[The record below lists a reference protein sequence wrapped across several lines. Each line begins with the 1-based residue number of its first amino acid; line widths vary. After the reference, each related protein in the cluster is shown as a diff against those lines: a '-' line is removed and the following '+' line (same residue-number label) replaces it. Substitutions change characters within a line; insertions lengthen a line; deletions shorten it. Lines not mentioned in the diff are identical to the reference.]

1 MTDPKSH
8 VEETLDPADWNAF
21 RALAHRMVDDSLD
34 HLATLRDRAPWQPM
48 PPAVRA
54 ALTGEAVPRAPQSA
68 EHAYEEFLTN
78 VLPYTNG
85 NRHPRFWGWIQGNGT
100 PLGMMADMLAAG
112 MNPHCAGLDQSS
124 KLVEL
129 QVISW
134 LAQLMG
140 FPNAASGVLVT
151 GGTMA
156 NVLGL
161 AVARH
166 ARAGFNVR
174 ELGMQG
180 TSDRLTVYASSEVH
194 SWAQKAVELFG
205 MGNASLRRVP
215 VDSGFRIR
223 VDALRDAI
231 AADRLAG
238 ARPICVIG
246 TAGTVNSGA
255 TDDLDALADL
265 CAAEKLWFHVDG
277 AFGALARLV
286 PALAPPLK
294 GIERADSL
302 AFDLHK
308 WMYLPYEIACVLMR
322 DRVAHE
328 AAFSVTPS
336 YLTDEGRGVIAGG
349 LPFADRGGVE
359 LTRNFKALKVWLS
372 LKAEGVDKFARL
384 IEQNVEQA
392 RRFAE
397 RIVEV
402 RHVVLSAPVSLNI
415 VCFRVA
421 PPAMSLEHQDA
432 LNKELLLRIQETGLA
447 IPSGSKIGDRYVIR
461 VACSNHR
468 SRWGGFRDA
477 GGGDRAAAGRAARVG
492 CRDSATWVRHNHP
505 RSGAN
510 SVQQTPRHVAQ
521 HREPAARG
529 A

>member
-1 MTDPKSH
+1 MT
-8 VEETLDPADWNAF
+8 EESLDPADWSSF
-21 RALAHRMVDDSLD
+21 RDLAHRMVDDSLD
-34 HLATLRDRAPWQPM
+34 HLATLRERAPWSPM
-48 PPAVRA
+48 PQSVRDA
-54 ALTGEAVPRAPQSA
+54 ISTEPLPRSPQSA
-68 EHAYEEFLTN
+68 ERAYEDFLRN
-78 VLPYTNG
+78 VLPFTNG

-112 MNPHCAGLDQSS
+112 MNPHCAGLDQAP

-129 QVISW
+129 QVIRW
-134 LAQLMG
+134 LAELMG
-140 FPNAASGVLVT
+140 FPKDASGVLVS

-166 ARAGFNVR
+166 AKAGFDVR
-174 ELGMQG
+174 ALGMQG
-180 TSDRLTVYASSEVH
+180 SRERLTVYASSEVH

-215 VDSGFRIR
+215 VDGEYRIR
-223 VDALRDAI
+223 LDVLRDMI
-231 AADRLAG
+231 ADDRVAG
-238 ARPICVIG
+238 CRAICVVG
-246 TAGTVNSGA
+246 TAGTVNSAA

-265 CAAEKLWFHVDG
+265 CAAEDLWFHVDG

-286 PALAPPLK
+286 PSLAPMLK
-294 GIERADSL
+294 GMERADSL

-308 WMYLPYEIACVLMR
+308 WVYLPYEIACVLVR
-322 DRVAHE
+322 ERAVHE

-349 LPFADRGGVE
+349 LPFADRGVE

-372 LKAEGVDKFARL
+372 FKAEGTDKLARM

-397 RIVEV
+397 RIV
-402 RHVVLSAPVSLNI
+402 RAPHVVLAAPVSLNV

-421 PPAMSLEHQDA
+421 RPGQGPEEQDA
-432 LNKELLLRIQETGLA
+432 HNKELLLRIQEAGVA
-447 IPSGSKIGDRYVIR
+447 VPSGSRVDGRYVIR

-468 SRWGGFRDA
+468 SRWEDFEVLAETVERL
-477 GGGDRAAAGRAARVG
+477 
-492 CRDSATWVRHNHP
+492 SATL
-505 RSGAN
+505 
-510 SVQQTPRHVAQ
+510 
-521 HREPAARG
+521 
-529 A
+529 

>member
-1 MTDPKSH
+1 MTENSARP
-8 VEETLDPADWNAF
+8 EESLDPTDWPAF

-34 HLATLRDRAPWQPM
+34 FLQTIGDRTPWQPM
-48 PPAVRA
+48 PSTVRDA
-54 ALTGEAVPRAPQSA
+54 ITSESLPTKPQTA
-68 EHAYEEFLTN
+68 ELAYDDFVTN

-112 MNPHCAGLDQSS
+112 MNPHCAGLDQAS

-134 LAQLMG
+134 LAELMG
-140 FPNAASGVLVT
+140 FPRDSSGVLVS

-166 ARAGFNVR
+166 ACAGFNVR
-174 ELGMQG
+174 EMGMQG
-180 TSDRLTVYASSEVH
+180 TTERLTVYASSEVH

-205 MGNASLRRVP
+205 MGNSSLRRVP
-215 VDSGFRIR
+215 VDKDFRIR
-223 VDALRDAI
+223 IDALRDMI

-238 ARPICVIG
+238 CRPICVIG
-246 TAGTVNSGA
+246 TTGTVNSGA

-265 CAAEKLWFHVDG
+265 CAEQELWFHVDG

-286 PALAPPLK
+286 PALAPALK
-294 GIERADSL
+294 GMERADSL

-308 WMYLPYEIACVLMR
+308 WMYLPYEVACVLVR
-322 DRVAHE
+322 DRAVHE
-328 AAFSVTPS
+328 ATFSVTPS

-349 LPFADRGGVE
+349 LPFADRGIE
-359 LTRNFKALKVWLS
+359 LTRNFKALKVWMS
-372 LKAEGVDKFARL
+372 LKAEGVDKFARV
-384 IEQNVEQA
+384 IARNVEQA
-392 RRFAE
+392 RRFGE
-397 RIVEV
+397 RIVKV
-402 RHVVLSAPVSLNI
+402 PNVVLSAPVSLNI

-421 PPAMSLEHQDA
+421 PPAMSPEQQDA

-447 IPSGSKIGDRYVIR
+447 IPSGSRIGGRYILR

-468 SRWGGFRDA
+468 SQWSDFEA
-477 GGGDRAAAGRAARVG
+477 LAAGIEALVLEI
-492 CRDSATWVRHNHP
+492 
-505 RSGAN
+505 GA
-510 SVQQTPRHVAQ
+510 VP
-521 HREPAARG
+521 
-529 A
+529 

>member
-1 MTDPKSH
+1 MTDSQSH
-8 VEETLDPADWNAF
+8 PDETLDPNDWEAF

-34 HLATLRDRAPWQPM
+34 HLKTLGERAPWTPM

-54 ALTGEAVPRAPQSA
+54 ALTKEPVPRAPQSA
-68 EHAYEEFLTN
+68 ERAYDEFLAN

-112 MNPHCAGLDQSS
+112 MNAHCAGLDQAP

-129 QVISW
+129 QVIAW
-134 LAQLMG
+134 LAELMG
-140 FPNAASGVLVT
+140 FPKDSSGLLVS

-180 TSDRLTVYASSEVH
+180 TQDKLTVYASAEVH

-215 VDSGFRIR
+215 IDSDFRIR
-223 VDALRDAI
+223 IDALRDMI

-238 ARPICVIG
+238 CRPICVIG
-246 TAGTVNSGA
+246 TTGTVNSGA
-255 TDDLDALADL
+255 TDDLSALADL
-265 CAAEKLWFHVDG
+265 CAEQELWFHIDG

-286 PALAPPLK
+286 PALAPALK

-308 WMYLPYEIACVLMR
+308 WMYLPYEVACVLVR
-322 DRVAHE
+322 DRAVHE

-349 LPFADRGGVE
+349 LPFADRGVE

-372 LKAEGVDKFARL
+372 LKAEGVDKFARV
-384 IEQNVEQA
+384 IEQNVQHA

-397 RIVEV
+397 RIVKV
-402 RHVVLSAPVSLNI
+402 PNVVLSAPVSLNV

-421 PPAMSLEHQDA
+421 PPSMSPDQQDA

-447 IPSGSKIGDRYVIR
+447 IPSGSKIAGRYILR

-468 SRWGGFRDA
+468 SQWEDFEA
-477 GGGDRAAAGRAARVG
+477 LA
-492 CRDSATWVRHNHP
+492 
-505 RSGAN
+505 SGIEALLKTGLRQK
-510 SVQQTPRHVAQ
+510 S
-521 HREPAARG
+521 
-529 A
+529 

>member
-1 MTDPKSH
+1 MS
-8 VEETLDPADWNAF
+8 EESLDPADWTAF
-21 RALAHRMVDDSLD
+21 RTLAHRMVDDSLD
-34 HLATLRDRAPWQPM
+34 FLATLGERAPWQPM
-48 PPAVRA
+48 PAAVREA
-54 ALTGEAVPRAPQSA
+54 ITSEALPRSPQSA
-68 EHAYEEFLTN
+68 ERAYDEFVAN
-78 VLPYTNG
+78 VLPFTNG

-112 MNPHCAGLDQSS
+112 MNPHCAGLDQAP

-129 QVISW
+129 QVIAW
-134 LAQLMG
+134 LAELMG
-140 FPNAASGVLVT
+140 FPRDASGVLVS

-174 ELGMQG
+174 DLGMYG
-180 TSDRLTVYASSEVH
+180 ANERLTVYASDEVH

-215 VDSGFRIR
+215 CDGEFRIR
-223 VDALRDAI
+223 VDALRDMI

-238 ARPICVIG
+238 CRPICVIG

-265 CAAEKLWFHVDG
+265 CAKEGLWFHVDG

-286 PALAPPLK
+286 PSLAPMLH

-308 WMYLPYEIACVLMR
+308 WMYLPYEIACVLVR
-322 DRVAHE
+322 DRAAHE
-328 AAFSVTPS
+328 ATFSLTPS

-349 LPFADRGGVE
+349 LPFANRGIE

-372 LKAEGVDKFARL
+372 LKAEGVDKFARV
-384 IEQNVEQA
+384 IEQNVDQA
-392 RRFAE
+392 RRFAA
-397 RIVEV
+397 RVTGIPN
-402 RHVVLSAPVSLNI
+402 VVLCAPVSLNI

-421 PPAMSLEHQDA
+421 PPALSPERQDA
-432 LNKELLLRIQETGLA
+432 LNKELLLRIQESGLA
-447 IPSGSKIGDRYVIR
+447 IPSGSRIAGRYVIR

-468 SRWGGFRDA
+468 SVWADFEA
-477 GGGDRAAAGRAARVG
+477 LAAGTERLAA
-492 CRDSATWVRHNHP
+492 DL
-505 RSGAN
+505 
-510 SVQQTPRHVAQ
+510 VA
-521 HREPAARG
+521 
-529 A
+529 

>member
-1 MTDPKSH
+1 MTDIAARP
-8 VEETLDPADWNAF
+8 EESLDPADWDAF

-34 HLATLRDRAPWQPM
+34 FLKTLGDRPPWQPM
-48 PPAVRA
+48 PANVRGA
-54 ALTGEAVPRAPQSA
+54 ITSEPLPRTPQTA
-68 EHAYEEFLTN
+68 ERAYDDFLTN

-112 MNPHCAGLDQSS
+112 MNAHCAGLDQAP

-129 QVISW
+129 QVIAW
-134 LAQLMG
+134 LADLMG
-140 FPNAASGVLVT
+140 FPKAASGVLVS

-166 ARAGFNVR
+166 ARAGFDVR

-180 TSDRLTVYASSEVH
+180 TPQRLTVYASVEVH

-215 VDSGFRIR
+215 VDTDFRIR
-223 VDALRDAI
+223 IDALREMI
-231 AADRLAG
+231 AADRRAG
-238 ARPICVIG
+238 CRPICVIG
-246 TAGTVNSGA
+246 TTGTVNSGA

-265 CAAEKLWFHVDG
+265 CAREELWFHVDG

-286 PALAPPLK
+286 PALAPALK
-294 GIERADSL
+294 GMERADSL

-308 WMYLPYEIACVLMR
+308 WMYLPYEVACVLVR
-322 DRVAHE
+322 DRAVHE

-349 LPFADRGGVE
+349 LPFADRGVE

-372 LKAEGVDKFARL
+372 LKAEGVDKFARV

-392 RRFAE
+392 RRFGE
-397 RIVEV
+397 RIVKV
-402 RHVVLSAPVSLNI
+402 PHVVLSAPVSLNV

-421 PPAMSLEHQDA
+421 PPSMSAAQQDA

-447 IPSGSKIGDRYVIR
+447 IPSGSRIGGRYGIR

-468 SRWGGFRDA
+468 SRWEDFEALASGIEALITTGGL
-477 GGGDRAAAGRAARVG
+477 
-492 CRDSATWVRHNHP
+492 
-505 RSGAN
+505 
-510 SVQQTPRHVAQ
+510 TP
-521 HREPAARG
+521 
-529 A
+529 

>member
-1 MTDPKSH
+1 MS
-8 VEETLDPADWNAF
+8 EESLDPVDWTAF
-21 RALAHRMVDDSLD
+21 RTLAHRMVDDSLD
-34 HLATLRDRAPWQPM
+34 FLATLGDHAPWQPM
-48 PPAVRA
+48 PAAVRE
-54 ALTGEAVPRAPQSA
+54 ALTSEALPRSPQSA
-68 EHAYEEFLTN
+68 ERAYEDFVTN
-78 VLPYTNG
+78 VLPFTNG

-112 MNPHCAGLDQSS
+112 MNPHCAGLDQAP

-129 QVISW
+129 RVIAW
-134 LAQLMG
+134 LAELMG
-140 FPNAASGVLVT
+140 FPGDASGVLVS

-166 ARAGFNVR
+166 ARSGFNVR
-174 ELGMQG
+174 DLGMYG
-180 TSDRLTVYASSEVH
+180 AEERLTVYASDEVH

-215 VDSGFRIR
+215 CDAAFRIR
-223 VDALRDAI
+223 VDALRDMI

-238 ARPICVIG
+238 CRPICVIG

-255 TDDLDALADL
+255 TDDLDALADF
-265 CAAEKLWFHVDG
+265 CAEEGLWFHVDG

-286 PALAPPLK
+286 PALAPALR
-294 GIERADSL
+294 GMERADSL

-308 WMYLPYEIACVLMR
+308 WMYLPYEIACVLVR
-322 DRVAHE
+322 DRAAHE
-328 AAFSVTPS
+328 ATFSLTPS

-349 LPFADRGGVE
+349 LPFANRGVE

-372 LKAEGVDKFARL
+372 LKAEGVDKFARV

-392 RRFAE
+392 RRFAA
-397 RIVEV
+397 RVTGIPN
-402 RHVVLSAPVSLNI
+402 VVLCAPVSLNV

-421 PPAMSLEHQDA
+421 PPAMPSEQQDA

-447 IPSGSKIGDRYVIR
+447 IPSGSRIAGRYVLR

-468 SRWGGFRDA
+468 SVWADFEALATGIERL
-477 GGGDRAAAGRAARVG
+477 AA
-492 CRDSATWVRHNHP
+492 DL
-505 RSGAN
+505 
-510 SVQQTPRHVAQ
+510 VA
-521 HREPAARG
+521 
-529 A
+529 

>member
-1 MTDPKSH
+1 MTDSRSH
-8 VEETLDPADWNAF
+8 PEETLDPSDWEAF

-34 HLATLRDRAPWQPM
+34 HLKTLGARAPWTPL
-48 PPAVRA
+48 PPAVRS
-54 ALTGEAVPRAPQSA
+54 ALTSEPLPRSPQSA
-68 EHAYEEFLTN
+68 EKAYEEFLTN

-112 MNPHCAGLDQSS
+112 MNPHCAGLDQAP

-129 QVISW
+129 QVIAW
-134 LAQLMG
+134 LAELMG
-140 FPNAASGVLVT
+140 FPKDASGLLVS

-180 TSDRLTVYASSEVH
+180 TSERLTVYASTEVH

-205 MGNASLRRVP
+205 LGNSSLRRVP
-215 VDSGFRIR
+215 VDSDFRIR
-223 VDALRDAI
+223 VDALRDMI

-238 ARPICVIG
+238 CRPICVIG

-255 TDDLDALADL
+255 SDDLSALADL
-265 CAAEKLWFHVDG
+265 CAQESLWFHVDG

-286 PALAPPLK
+286 PTLAPALN
-294 GIERADSL
+294 GMERADSL

-308 WMYLPYEIACVLMR
+308 WMYLPYEIACVLVR
-322 DRVAHE
+322 DRAVHE
-328 AAFSVTPS
+328 ATFSVTPS

-349 LPFADRGGVE
+349 LPFADRGVE

-372 LKAEGVDKFARL
+372 LKAEGVEKFARV

-392 RRFAE
+392 RKFAA
-397 RIVEV
+397 RIVKV
-402 RHVVLSAPVSLNI
+402 PDVVLSAPISLNV

-421 PPAMSLEHQDA
+421 PPKMSPEEQDA

-447 IPSGSKIGDRYVIR
+447 IPSGSRIAGRYVLR

-468 SRWGGFRDA
+468 SVWADFEA
-477 GGGDRAAAGRAARVG
+477 LAVG
-492 CRDSATWVRHNHP
+492 IE
-505 RSGAN
+505 GL
-510 SVQQTPRHVAQ
+510 VAQ
-521 HREPAARG
+521 IRA
-529 A
+529 

>member
-1 MTDPKSH
+1 MI
-8 VEETLDPADWNAF
+8 EESLDPTDWESF
-21 RALAHRMVDDSLD
+21 RTLAHRMVDDSLD
-34 HLATLRDRAPWQPM
+34 FLKTLGDRRPWEPM
-48 PPAVRA
+48 PKDVRNA
-54 ALTGEAVPRAPQSA
+54 ITSEPLPRQPQSA
-68 EHAYEEFLTN
+68 ERAYDDFVTN
-78 VLPYTNG
+78 VLPFANG

-112 MNPHCAGLDQSS
+112 MNPHCAGLDQAP

-129 QVISW
+129 QVIAW
-134 LAQLMG
+134 LAELMG
-140 FPNAASGVLVT
+140 FPRDSSGVLVS

-174 ELGMQG
+174 ELGMLG
-180 TSDRLTVYASSEVH
+180 AEERLTVYASNEVH

-215 VDSGFRIR
+215 VDGEFRVRI
-223 VDALRDAI
+223 DALRDMI

-265 CAAEKLWFHVDG
+265 CAAENLWFHVDG

-286 PALAPPLK
+286 PALAPALK

-308 WMYLPYEIACVLMR
+308 WMYLPYEIACVLVR
-322 DRVAHE
+322 DRAMHE
-328 AAFSVTPS
+328 ATFSVTPS
-336 YLTDEGRGVIAGG
+336 YLMDEGRGVIAGG
-349 LPFADRGGVE
+349 LPFADRGIE
-359 LTRNFKALKVWLS
+359 LTRGFKALKVWLS
-372 LKAEGVDKFARL
+372 LKAEGVDKFARV

-392 RRFAE
+392 RRFAA
-397 RIVEV
+397 RIVKV
-402 RHVVLSAPVSLNI
+402 PDVVLSAPVSLNI

-421 PPAMSLEHQDA
+421 PPALSPEQQDA

-447 IPSGSKIGDRYVIR
+447 IPSGSRIAGRYVLR

-468 SRWGGFRDA
+468 SVWADFEALAEGIERL
-477 GGGDRAAAGRAARVG
+477 
-492 CRDSATWVRHNHP
+492 
-505 RSGAN
+505 GAEIERTM
-510 SVQQTPRHVAQ
+510 SSS
-521 HREPAARG
+521 
-529 A
+529 

>member
-1 MTDPKSH
+1 MI
-8 VEETLDPADWNAF
+8 EETLDPTDWESF
-21 RALAHRMVDDSLD
+21 RTLAHRMVDDSLD
-34 HLATLRDRAPWQPM
+34 FLKTLGDRRPWEPM
-48 PPAVRA
+48 PKDVRNA
-54 ALTGEAVPRAPQSA
+54 ITSEPLPRQPQSA
-68 EHAYEEFLTN
+68 ERAYDDFVTN
-78 VLPYTNG
+78 VLPFTNG

-112 MNPHCAGLDQSS
+112 MNPHCAGLDQAP

-129 QVISW
+129 QVIAW
-134 LAQLMG
+134 LAELMG
-140 FPNAASGVLVT
+140 FPRDSSGVLVS

-174 ELGMQG
+174 ELGMHG
-180 TSDRLTVYASSEVH
+180 AEERLTVYASNEVH

-215 VDSGFRIR
+215 VDREFRIR
-223 VDALRDAI
+223 IDALRDMI
-231 AADRLAG
+231 ATDRLAG
-238 ARPICVIG
+238 VRPICVIG

-265 CAAEKLWFHVDG
+265 CAAENLWFHVDG

-286 PALAPPLK
+286 PALAPALK
-294 GIERADSL
+294 GMERADSL

-308 WMYLPYEIACVLMR
+308 WMYLPYEIACVLVR
-322 DRVAHE
+322 DRAVHE
-328 AAFSVTPS
+328 ATFSVTPS
-336 YLTDEGRGVIAGG
+336 YLIDEGRGVIAGG
-349 LPFADRGGVE
+349 LPFADRGVE

-372 LKAEGVDKFARL
+372 LKAEGVDKFARV
-384 IEQNVEQA
+384 IAQNVEQA

-397 RIVEV
+397 RIVKV
-402 RHVVLSAPVSLNI
+402 PNVVLSAPVSLNV

-421 PPAMSLEHQDA
+421 PPAMSPEQQDA

-447 IPSGSKIGDRYVIR
+447 IPSGSRIAGRYVLR

-468 SRWGGFRDA
+468 SVWADFEALAVGIERLIA
-477 GGGDRAAAGRAARVG
+477 EIGR
-492 CRDSATWVRHNHP
+492 
-505 RSGAN
+505 
-510 SVQQTPRHVAQ
+510 
-521 HREPAARG
+521 
-529 A
+529 

>member
-1 MTDPKSH
+1 
-8 VEETLDPADWNAF
+8 
-21 RALAHRMVDDSLD
+21 MVDDSLD
-34 HLATLRDRAPWQPM
+34 FLKTLGDRRPWEPM
-48 PPAVRA
+48 PKDVRNA
-54 ALTGEAVPRAPQSA
+54 ITSEPLPRQPQSA
-68 EHAYEEFLTN
+68 ERAYDDFVTN
-78 VLPYTNG
+78 VLPFTNG

-112 MNPHCAGLDQSS
+112 MNPHCAGLDQAP

-129 QVISW
+129 QVIAW
-134 LAQLMG
+134 LAELMG
-140 FPNAASGVLVT
+140 FPRDSSGVLVS

-174 ELGMQG
+174 ELGMHG
-180 TSDRLTVYASSEVH
+180 AEERLTVYASNEVH

-215 VDSGFRIR
+215 VDREFRIR
-223 VDALRDAI
+223 IDALRDMI

-238 ARPICVIG
+238 VRPICVIG

-265 CAAEKLWFHVDG
+265 CVAENLWFHVDG

-286 PALAPPLK
+286 PALAAALK
-294 GIERADSL
+294 GMERADSL

-308 WMYLPYEIACVLMR
+308 WMYLPYEIACVLVR
-322 DRVAHE
+322 DRAMHE
-328 AAFSVTPS
+328 ATFSVTPS
-336 YLTDEGRGVIAGG
+336 YLIDEGRGVIAGG
-349 LPFADRGGVE
+349 LPFADRGVE

-372 LKAEGVDKFARL
+372 LKAEGVDKFARV
-384 IEQNVEQA
+384 IAQNVEQA

-397 RIVEV
+397 RIVKV
-402 RHVVLSAPVSLNI
+402 PNVVLSAPVSLNV

-421 PPAMSLEHQDA
+421 PPAMSPEQQDA

-447 IPSGSKIGDRYVIR
+447 IPSGSRIAGRYVLR

-468 SRWGGFRDA
+468 SRWSDFEMLAQGIETLT
-477 GGGDRAAAGRAARVG
+477 AAM
-492 CRDSATWVRHNHP
+492 
-505 RSGAN
+505 
-510 SVQQTPRHVAQ
+510 
-521 HREPAARG
+521 RG
-529 A
+529 

>member
-1 MTDPKSH
+1 MTDSRLHP
-8 VEETLDPADWNAF
+8 EETLDPSDWEAF

-34 HLATLRDRAPWQPM
+34 HLKTLGDRAPWTPL
-48 PPAVRA
+48 PPAVRS
-54 ALTGEAVPRAPQSA
+54 ALTSEPLPRSPQSA
-68 EHAYEEFLTN
+68 EKAYAEFLTN

-112 MNPHCAGLDQSS
+112 MNPHCAGLDQAS

-134 LAQLMG
+134 LAELMG
-140 FPNAASGVLVT
+140 FPKDASGVLVS

-180 TSDRLTVYASSEVH
+180 TTERLTVYASTEVH

-215 VDSGFRIR
+215 VDSDFRIR
-223 VDALRDAI
+223 PDALRDMT

-238 ARPICVIG
+238 CRPFCVIG

-255 TDDLDALADL
+255 SDDLDALADF
-265 CAAEKLWFHVDG
+265 CAQENLWFHVDG

-286 PALAPPLK
+286 PALAPALK
-294 GIERADSL
+294 GMERADSL

-308 WMYLPYEIACVLMR
+308 WMYLPYEIACVLVR
-322 DRVAHE
+322 DRAIHE
-328 AAFSVTPS
+328 ATFSVTPS

-349 LPFADRGGVE
+349 LPFADRGVE

-372 LKAEGVDKFARL
+372 LKAEGVDKFARV

-392 RRFAE
+392 RHFAQ
-397 RIVEV
+397 RIVKV
-402 RHVVLSAPVSLNI
+402 PGVVLSAPVSLNV
-415 VCFRVA
+415 VCFRAA
-421 PPAMSLEHQDA
+421 PPSMSPERQDA

-447 IPSGSKIGDRYVIR
+447 IPSGSKIGGRYILR

-468 SRWGGFRDA
+468 STWADFEA
-477 GGGDRAAAGRAARVG
+477 L
-492 CRDSATWVRHNHP
+492 ATGIEKLLN
-505 RSGAN
+505 
-510 SVQQTPRHVAQ
+510 
-521 HREPAARG
+521 ELK
-529 A
+529 

>member
-1 MTDPKSH
+1 MI
-8 VEETLDPADWNAF
+8 EESLDPTDWESF
-21 RALAHRMVDDSLD
+21 RTLAHRMVDDSLD
-34 HLATLRDRAPWQPM
+34 FLKTLGDRRPWEPM
-48 PPAVRA
+48 PKDVRNA
-54 ALTGEAVPRAPQSA
+54 ITSEPLPRQPQSA
-68 EHAYEEFLTN
+68 ERAYDDFVTN
-78 VLPYTNG
+78 VLPFTNG

-112 MNPHCAGLDQSS
+112 MNPHCAGLDQAP

-129 QVISW
+129 QVIAW
-134 LAQLMG
+134 LAELMG
-140 FPNAASGVLVT
+140 FPRDSSGVLVS

-174 ELGMQG
+174 ELGMHG
-180 TSDRLTVYASSEVH
+180 AEERLTVYASNEVH

-215 VDSGFRIR
+215 VDGEFRVRI
-223 VDALRDAI
+223 DALRDMI

-238 ARPICVIG
+238 VRPICVIG

-265 CAAEKLWFHVDG
+265 CVAENLWFHVDG

-286 PALAPPLK
+286 PALAAALK
-294 GIERADSL
+294 GMERADSL

-308 WMYLPYEIACVLMR
+308 WMYLPYEIACVLVR
-322 DRVAHE
+322 DRAMHE
-328 AAFSVTPS
+328 ATFSVTPS
-336 YLTDEGRGVIAGG
+336 YLIDEGRGVIAGG
-349 LPFADRGGVE
+349 LPFADRGVE

-372 LKAEGVDKFARL
+372 LKAEGVDKFARV
-384 IEQNVEQA
+384 IAQNVEQA

-397 RIVEV
+397 RIVKV
-402 RHVVLSAPVSLNI
+402 PNVVLSAPVSLNV

-421 PPAMSLEHQDA
+421 PPAMSPEQQDA

-447 IPSGSKIGDRYVIR
+447 IPSGSRIAGRYVLR

-468 SRWGGFRDA
+468 SVWADFEALAEGIEKL
-477 GGGDRAAAGRAARVG
+477 
-492 CRDSATWVRHNHP
+492 
-505 RSGAN
+505 GAELGH
-510 SVQQTPRHVAQ
+510 T
-521 HREPAARG
+521 
-529 A
+529 